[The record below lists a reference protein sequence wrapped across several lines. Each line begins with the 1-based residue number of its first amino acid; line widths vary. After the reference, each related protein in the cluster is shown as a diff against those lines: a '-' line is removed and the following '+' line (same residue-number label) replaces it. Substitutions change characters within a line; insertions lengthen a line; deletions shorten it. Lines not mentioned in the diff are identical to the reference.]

1 MGVKTRLLHYA
12 ATRKWFM
19 TIAVIMEL
27 FSSSLNAFVPF
38 YTAIAIRDGIV
49 AGNFGV
55 LIITLVTMVSLVGFA
70 SFFGYI
76 RRYLGM
82 NAAHNAIR
90 RLRNDV
96 YYAFENQTHGFYDR
110 NQAGDLLANVTGDV
124 NSVRMFIGMGFLMT
138 WRAVFTTI
146 SSVWLMWILSPY
158 LTLWSLIVFPMALI
172 VNLYFAKRVG
182 PVYRTVRKNFSE
194 VSTVLQENVQGV
206 REVRVFGSR
215 DDEEKKFYD
224 TNQKF
229 LQSNLDQ
236 IKLRG
241 GFFPSLRL
249 IIAFGVLFILWQ
261 GGSLIISGIV
271 DYALVVAMILYVGRF
286 ENPIRLMGMY
296 MFFTKNAE
304 AAGERLF
311 KVIDAPIDIIEPENA
326 MTLDEVKGEI
336 EFNNVNFSYGDGP
349 EILKD
354 VSFSI
359 KSGEKIAI
367 IGLTGSG
374 KSSIIKLIPRFY
386 DVKSGTVKIDGYD
399 VRDLNLYSL
408 RKNIGMVS
416 QNPFLFNTNL
426 QENIAY
432 GNEEAP
438 ISEIERVAKVAQI
451 HDFIASLPEKYN
463 TKVGER
469 GVSLSGGQRQR
480 TTIARALL
488 PNPQIIIL
496 DDSTSSVDYETEQK
510 IHKAIFQTLK
520 EKTVLIITQRL
531 SILKE
536 MDRILVVHNRRVVEQ
551 GTHEHLLKHKEV
563 YSQIYNALEK
573 FQTTGVLTTL
583 PTDITEG
590 VTGSGGKK

>member
-27 FSSSLNAFVPF
+27 FSSTLNAFVPY
-38 YTAIAIRDGIV
+38 YTRIAIDYGILL
-49 AGNFGV
+49 GDIEL
-55 LIITLVTMVSLVGFA
+55 LIITLITMISLVGFA
-70 SFFGYI
+70 AVFGYI

-96 YYAFENQTHGFYDR
+96 FYAFENQTHGFYDR

-138 WRAVFTTI
+138 WRGVFTLI
-146 SSVWLMWILSPY
+146 VSLLLMWSISTY
-158 LTLWSLIVFPMALI
+158 LTLLSLIVFPIALLF
-172 VNLYFAKRVG
+172 NRSFAKRVG
-182 PVYRTVRKNFSE
+182 PVFRSVRQNFAD
-194 VSTVLQENVQGV
+194 VSTVLQENVQGI
-206 REVRVFGSR
+206 REVRVFGTR
-215 DDEEKKFYD
+215 ENEEKKFYNA
-224 TNQKF
+224 NQRF
-229 LQSNLDQ
+229 LQSNLDA
-236 IKLRG
+236 IKQRG
-241 GFFPSLRL
+241 GFFPSLRMV
-249 IIAFGVLFILWQ
+249 IAFGIIFILWQ
-261 GGSLIISGIV
+261 GGILMISGAVSPGVI
-271 DYALVVAMILYVGRF
+271 AAMILYVGNF
-286 ENPIRLMGMY
+286 ENPVRIMGMY

-304 AAGERLF
+304 ASGERLF
-311 KVIDAPIDIIEPENA
+311 KVIDAPIDIMEPEDGK
-326 MTLDEVKGEI
+326 TLDKVKGEI
-336 EFNNVNFSYGDGP
+336 VFENVSFSYGDGP
-349 EILKD
+349 EVLKD

-359 KSGEKIAI
+359 DAGEKIAI

-386 DVKSGTVKIDGYD
+386 DVNSGSVKIDGYD
-399 VRDLNLYSL
+399 VRDLNLFSL

-416 QNPFLFNTNL
+416 QNPFLFNTSL
-426 QENIAY
+426 EENIAY
-432 GNEEAP
+432 GNRDAP
-438 ISEIERVAKVAQI
+438 SSEIERVAKIAQI
-451 HDFIASLPEKYN
+451 HDFIDSLPEKYK

-496 DDSTSSVDYETEQK
+496 DDSTSSVDYETEEK
-510 IHKAIFQTLK
+510 IHDAIFQRLK
-520 EKTVLIITQRL
+520 EKTVVIITQRL

-536 MDRILVVHNRRVVEQ
+536 MDRILVVHNHRVVEQ

-563 YSQIYNALEK
+563 YSHIYNALEK
-573 FQTTGVLTTL
+573 YQTTGILTTL
-583 PTDITEG
+583 PNDITEG
-590 VTGSGGKK
+590 ITSVGGEK